1 MRCVRTCTLAHM
13 SAPVSVCVCVCVRV
27 YVCLCMHVL
36 YTCECVC
43 VYARLHACESL
54 HESVHVCDSLGCNLC
69 HQLQGGEARVEEV
82 ISVLGHLD
90 GSQPLS
96 H

>member
-1 MRCVRTCTLAHM
+1 MRCVRTGTLSHM
-13 SAPVSVCVCVCVRV
+13 SVSVSVCVRV
-27 YVCLCMHVL
+27 YVCLCMYCTPVNA
-36 YTCECVC
+36 CVCVC

-54 HESVHVCDSLGCNLC
+54 HESVHVCDSLRCNLC
-69 HQLQGGEARVEEV
+69 HQLQGGEARVEKV
-82 ISVLGHLD
+82 VSVLGHLD